1 MAAKGACW
9 VSGGAIVACQ
19 NDGRGNIYKGLD
31 ENGEDKAFYNAL
43 RPLASLSENNI
54 TMLFPRG
61 IINNNININQL
72 SIPQGS
78 ITNGAG
84 SVSSESIAYSGALS
98 QNAFESGPPPK
109 APQLN
114 LGGKKG
120 GFARAISNASKI
132 SGAGVL
138 GGQISR
144 VKSSSPVKVM
154 NLEYTGDVLI
164 GEVRSSF
171 SEEGFDNVI
180 FSSDSKGDK
189 SSKKDSSKMQNGS
202 VKDKRFSVG
211 SDIDSNDTNDDEDE
225 TSD

>member
-1 MAAKGACW
+1 MVVKL
-9 VSGGAIVACQ
+9 VV
-19 NDGRGNIYKGLD
+19 L
-31 ENGEDKAFYNAL
+31 
-43 RPLASLSENNI
+43 SL
-54 TMLFPRG
+54 
-61 IINNNININQL
+61 
-72 SIPQGS
+72 
-78 ITNGAG
+78 
-84 SVSSESIAYSGALS
+84 
-98 QNAFESGPPPK
+98 
-109 APQLN
+109 
-114 LGGKKG
+114 
-120 GFARAISNASKI
+120 
-132 SGAGVL
+132 
-138 GGQISR
+138 
-144 VKSSSPVKVM
+144 SSPVKVM